1 MYQILEAAAEEEEVE
16 AMDSKSMVDEDDD
29 AIEDKR
35 AKEDPKIRT
44 WKTKT
49 RK

>member
-16 AMDSKSMVDEDDD
+16 AVDSKSMVDEDDD

-35 AKEDPKIRT
+35 AKADPKIRT
-44 WKTKT
+44 WKK
-49 RK
+49 KN